1 MLNPLC
7 SPRKR
12 RLIQTLWA
20 GVVCL
25 QMPEH
30 FSMLFSMLARGLHTL
45 QDPKITLSPASTV
58 HHSLEK
64 AGACSVLP
72 PLEGRVRW
80 QKHIVTSSRRNH
92 CPCCLLRNPSHR
104 LWAKQEST
112 MLEDYFTSPFPVR
125 SFWYLK
131 IHRKLHL
138 IRNSL
143 RSHSSMFH
151 GAGSRTSHSVTTVQG
166 RDTHDLILHGFPTT
180 KWSVPQLGMLTFH

>member
-7 SPRKR
+7 FFQKEETHPDPS
-12 RLIQTLWA
+12 TLWA
-20 GVVCL
+20 RVDCL

-30 FSMLFSMLARGLHTL
+30 FSMLFSMLARGLL
-45 QDPKITLSPASTV
+45 ALGDPKITLSSASTV

-64 AGACSVLP
+64 AGACSGLP

-80 QKHIVTSSRRNH
+80 QKHIH
-92 CPCCLLRNPSHR
+92 WPCCLLRNPSH
-104 LWAKQEST
+104 LIWAKEERI

-131 IHRKLHL
+131 IHRELHL
-138 IRNSL
+138 IRNCL

-151 GAGSRTSHSVTTVQG
+151 GAGSGTSHSVTAVQRKG
-166 RDTHDLILHGFPTT
+166 THDLILPGFSTT
-180 KWSVPQLGMLTFH
+180 KWSVP